1 MRAASASRSTILQPI
16 SLRARNIVRRAGASA
31 DKTFFSVSVED
42 EEPIAEAVAAGY
54 LVLLRGHADV
64 WRITARGEDYL
75 TQLRGAH

>member
-1 MRAASASRSTILQPI
+1 MRAASFSQATILQPI

-42 EEPIAEAVAAGY
+42 EAPLGEAIAAGY
-54 LVLLRGHADV
+54 LVLLRGYADV